1 MNFPNSHT
9 EFSAKNANVK
19 KNRLFK
25 MAGSRKISV
34 HKYKPILVN
43 RTVHAP
49 AIKNYEH
56 AASMI
61 MMIFGM

>member
-1 MNFPNSHT
+1 
-9 EFSAKNANVK
+9 
-19 KNRLFK
+19 

-61 MMIFGM
+61 MMMTLSCNIRRTRA